1 MSLSA
6 ENLKISVEE
15 YNEIN
20 RKMIDAVKSII
31 EVSKANANG
40 KEGKKWED

>member
-1 MSLSA
+1 MSLNA

-31 EVSKANANG
+31 EVSKANVKNG
-40 KEGKKWED
+40 KEGKKA

>member
-1 MSLSA
+1 MSLST

-31 EVSKANANG
+31 EVSKANSG

>member
-1 MSLSA
+1 MSLNA
-6 ENLKISVEE
+6 ENLRISVKE

-31 EVSKANANG
+31 EVSKANGKENKNG
-40 KEGKKWED
+40 KIG